1 MQELQGIAGIRKLK
15 SPHEMQE
22 LQELQERALRADSQ
36 WPLMTVQPRYCIQK
50 LPVGASTPLTA
61 GMSADEGV
69 ACAEDSAS

>member
-15 SPHEMQE
+15 SPHEM
-22 LQELQERALRADSQ
+22 QELQERALRADSQ